1 MPLNFS
7 TKPDHAPNLCMDC
20 GETCRRP
27 KRFCNDSCR
36 NAFGRGTTINPVG
49 LAQVDE
55 RRRRLG
61 ITPEAIEWRRNLSV
75 SRTF

>member
-1 MPLNFS
+1 MPFILS
-7 TKPDHAPNLCMDC
+7 TKLDHAPNLCMDC

-36 NAFGRGTTINPVG
+36 NAFGRGTTINLMG

-55 RRRRLG
+55 QRRRLG
-61 ITPEAIEWRRNLSV
+61 ITLEAIEWRRNLSV
-75 SRTF
+75 SRAF